1 MNRARVTR
9 RLVSGRVSLE
19 TERLVLRDWH
29 PDDAPV
35 VLDILS
41 RAEVVRWLDDG
52 EPQPLADLDE
62 ARAKIRSWQD
72 LVPPLKQWAIEVRET
87 GEVVGWACLVP
98 IPTSGGLVQI
108 GWTLH
113 PDAHGHGYATEAAR
127 AVLDHGLASGLT
139 EVRALM
145 IPDNEPSM
153 KVAQRLG
160 MRDLGLTDLWY
171 DGPSRVF
178 IAP

>member
-1 MNRARVTR
+1 VSRV
-9 RLVSGRVSLE
+9 E
-19 TERLVLRDWH
+19 TERLLLRDWRS
-29 PDDAPV
+29 DDAAV

-41 RAEVVRWLDDG
+41 RADVVRWLDDG
-52 EPQPLADLDE
+52 EPQLLTDLDQ
-62 ARAKIRSWQD
+62 ARAKIVSWQQ
-72 LVPPLKQWAIEVRET
+72 LVPPLRQWAIEVRDT
-87 GEVVGWACLVP
+87 GALVGWACLVP
-98 IPTSGGLVQI
+98 IPGSGGLVQI

-127 AVLDHGLASGLT
+127 AVLAHGLAAGLT

-145 IPDNEPSM
+145 IPDNEPSVR
-153 KVAQRLG
+153 VAQRIG
-160 MRDLGLTDLWY
+160 MRDIGTTDQWY